1 MSVMNKALSQLAEKQ
16 QSSLEPRA
24 SLASIEKAQVE
35 PMKTRPVWVWIIAGF
50 GLSLAVG
57 GWAVSQQ
64 ETQVQATQATGQ
76 FVEQPMPV
84 KVLVEPSVVVPSPTQ
99 KESQADV
106 VVYRSTPIE
115 KPLLS
120 SSEVTEVTQIDD
132 PAKSAKV
139 SPPTV
144 VTNKAR
150 STSKPPVH
158 QLPVHQ
164 QSVHEE
170 AIRQQAVHQQEMQL
184 ASNASSQPQRSVAAN
199 RAEPAAET
207 VMIEQVDMSAEKLA
221 EKAISR
227 ATKAMD
233 SNDFQTAVSA
243 YGEAL
248 RYTPN
253 NESVRQKLAALYYG
267 KGEVRKAFDLMQRGI
282 ELNPEGESLRI
293 ALSKLL
299 IKEQQTEA
307 ALTPLAY
314 LPAKVSVEYL
324 SLRAAVA
331 QKVKQNEIALES
343 YQKLTEK
350 ETNNGRWWLGLAI
363 QQERSFLLEE
373 AKASYQNALTKVGVS
388 IQSQTFIRNR
398 LDVLN
403 HLEESSNAN

>member
-76 FVEQPMPV
+76 FVEQPMQV
-84 KVLVEPSVVVPSPTQ
+84 KASVEPVAVVPSPTQ

-120 SSEVTEVTQIDD
+120 SSEVTEVTQIDE

-144 VTNKAR
+144 VTKKAR

-158 QLPVHQ
+158 Q
-164 QSVHEE
+164 QSVH
-170 AIRQQAVHQQEMQL
+170 QKSTLL

-314 LPAKVSVEYL
+314 LPAEVSVEYL

-373 AKASYQNALTKVGVS
+373 AKGSYQKALTKVGVS

>member
-16 QSSLEPRA
+16 QSSLEPIA
-24 SLASIEKAQVE
+24 SLERIEKAQVE
-35 PMKTRPVWVWIIAGF
+35 PIKTRPVWVWIMAGF

-64 ETQVQATQATGQ
+64 EAQVKATQATGQ
-76 FVEQPMPV
+76 FVEQPMPA

-120 SSEVTEVTQIDD
+120 SSEVTEVTQIDE

-139 SPPTV
+139 SSPTV

-158 QLPVHQ
+158 QPPVHQ
-164 QSVHEE
+164 K
-170 AIRQQAVHQQEMQL
+170 AMLL
-184 ASNASSQPQRSVAAN
+184 ASNTSSQPQGSVAAN
-199 RAEPAAET
+199 SAEPAAES
-207 VMIEQVDMSAEKLA
+207 VMIEQVDMSADKLA

-233 SNDFQTAVSA
+233 SNDFQTAVAA
-243 YGEAL
+243 YSEAL

-388 IQSQTFIRNR
+388 IQSQAFIRNR